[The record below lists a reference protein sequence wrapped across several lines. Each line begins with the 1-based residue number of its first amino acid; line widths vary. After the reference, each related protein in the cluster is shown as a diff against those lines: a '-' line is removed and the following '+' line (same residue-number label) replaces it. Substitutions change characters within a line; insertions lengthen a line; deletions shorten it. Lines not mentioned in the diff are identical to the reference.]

1 MLEAHVTNC
10 GKTFS
15 ESCTQVVTVLR
26 GTTINLPRITMMLCD
41 DRVRQQLHLC
51 GDLSIGTTYNQRE
64 DNHID
69 HGVGMQGSRRSS
81 DLALNHADMFDRERF
96 NRRTSSI
103 ATVEQFEAHLDST
116 NSTGTKA
123 SNRTLATAAYIGL
136 LTIIISFG
144 KLISFSFIMYRC
156 IINDRIICI

>member
-15 ESCTQVVTVLR
+15 ESCAQAVTVLR
-26 GTTINLPRITMMLCD
+26 GTTINLPGITMMLCD
-41 DRVRQQLHLC
+41 DRVRQQLHH
-51 GDLSIGTTYNQRE
+51 LSIGTTYNQRE

-69 HGVGMQGSRRSS
+69 HGMGMQGSRRSS
-81 DLALNHADMFDRERF
+81 DLALNHTDMFDRERF

-144 KLISFSFIMYRC
+144 KLISFFSFIMYRC